1 MQKLGASPRRG
12 QVRTT
17 RRALKARDECN
28 VTTAR
33 IAVQDP
39 CRPGIFR
46 AFSAFRLCRE
56 YPGAMP
62 QAFTFRALG
71 AIGFMKLTRNI
82 FSKHKNFK
90 GSLAATLLVT
100 LMLSHAGCFL
110 DEKVEPYYGRVTV
123 PRSQEFHWSDG
134 GLPQTFDP
142 AFAAAPPDTDLVRA
156 IFEGLTDYDPRTL
169 APVPAVA
176 THWEP
181 SSGGRVWTFYLRDDA
196 RWSNGE
202 PVTASDFVRSWRRT
216 MRIGELAPHTE
227 LLSNIEGANEE
238 TPAPTVT
245 RTPAP
250 SASPGEKQIPPMIEG
265 ENPRTSGAKSTT
277 QPFGVEA
284 VSDLV
289 LRVRLRRPDMNFPSL
304 VAHPVFRPVKLDD
317 KNTTSKL
324 VASDLISNGAFSL
337 ARTESQRVL
346 LERAK
351 NYWDRDQ
358 VTLQTV
364 EFVGQKDAES
374 ALAAYRAGE
383 VDAVTNAAFEPLA
396 IKLLTPYEDFRRTT
410 YGALTYYSFNTKHMP
425 FDDVRVRE
433 ALTIGID
440 RDRISADEMGGS
452 TEPAKRFLPE
462 TATNTPGPVVNK
474 SEVLEK
480 EYERAREL
488 LAEAGFPRGKDFPKI
503 RLLINRNE
511 QQRVVA
517 QSIAATWRSVL
528 NIDTEIV
535 VKNWDE
541 YEAAIRAGDYDVV
554 RRGIVMQTTDE
565 LTNIRMLFQEGI
577 QPGQTTSAEQVPAAS
592 GDGSKDRSPAAKEK
606 DLRQPAPIETEAQ
619 ALNDLSAMPIYF
631 ASSYSLVKPYITG
644 FDSNIL
650 DAPSLKAVRIN
661 TNWKQSDNNQN
672 RER

>member
-1 MQKLGASPRRG
+1 MLNRAGAAPPNLNSKAQLGA
-12 QVRTT
+12 
-17 RRALKARDECN
+17 
-28 VTTAR
+28 
-33 IAVQDP
+33 
-39 CRPGIFR
+39 
-46 AFSAFRLCRE
+46 
-56 YPGAMP
+56 
-62 QAFTFRALG
+62 LG
-71 AIGFMKLTRNI
+71 DIGFMILTRSI
-82 FSKHKNFK
+82 FSRQKTFRTW
-90 GSLAATLLVT
+90 LAGALLMT

-110 DEKVEPYYGRVTV
+110 DEKLEPYYGRVTA

-169 APVPAVA
+169 TPVPAVA
-176 THWEP
+176 THWEA

-216 MRIGELAPHTE
+216 MKIGELAPHTE
-227 LLSNIEGANEE
+227 LLSNIEGATEA
-238 TPAPTVT
+238 TPAPPAVT
-245 RTPAP
+245 RTAGP
-250 SASPGEKQIPPMIEG
+250 SPSPSEKQIVPEVEG
-265 ENPRTSGAKSTT
+265 ANTRTSNTKSA
-277 QPFGVEA
+277 PFGVEA
-284 VSDLV
+284 VSDRV
-289 LRVRLRRPDMNFPSL
+289 LRVRLRRPDMNFPAL

-317 KNTTSKL
+317 DNTTRKL
-324 VASDLISNGAFSL
+324 LANDLISNGAFSL
-337 ARTESQRVL
+337 SKTESQRVL

-358 VTLQTV
+358 VTLQSV

-410 YGALTYYSFNTKHMP
+410 YGALTYYSFNKTHAP

-462 TATNTPGPVVNK
+462 TVTNTYGPVVNK

-480 EYERAREL
+480 QYERAREL
-488 LAEAGFPRGKDFPKI
+488 LAEAGFPVGEGFPKI
-503 RLLINRNE
+503 RLLVNRNE

-528 NIDTEIV
+528 NIETEIV

-577 QPGQTTSAEQVPAAS
+577 QPTQASSAGQESAIAGEVT
-592 GDGSKDRSPAAKEK
+592 KDKSPAAKEK
-606 DLRQPAPIETEAQ
+606 DLQQPSPIETEAQ
-619 ALNDLSAMPIYF
+619 ALHDLSAMPIYF
-631 ASSYSLVKPYITG
+631 ASSYSLVKPYVTG
-644 FDSNIL
+644 FDSNVL
-650 DAPSLKAVRIN
+650 DAPSLKTVRIN
-661 TNWKQSDNNQN
+661 TNWKQPDSNQN
-672 RER
+672 RQR

>member
-1 MQKLGASPRRG
+1 VVSGL
-12 QVRTT
+12 
-17 RRALKARDECN
+17 L
-28 VTTAR
+28 
-33 IAVQDP
+33 
-39 CRPGIFR
+39 
-46 AFSAFRLCRE
+46 
-56 YPGAMP
+56 
-62 QAFTFRALG
+62 
-71 AIGFMKLTRNI
+71 
-82 FSKHKNFK
+82 
-90 GSLAATLLVT
+90 LA
-100 LMLSHAGCFL
+100 LMLSHSGCFL
-110 DEKVEPYYGRVTV
+110 DEKLEPYYGRVVV

-169 APVPAVA
+169 TPVPAVA
-176 THWEP
+176 TRWEP
-181 SSGGRVWTFYLRDDA
+181 SNGGRVWTFYLRDDA

-216 MRIGELAPHTE
+216 MRIGDLAPHTE
-227 LLSNIEGANEE
+227 LLANIEGANIE
-238 TPAPTVT
+238 TPTAGAVT

-250 SASPGEKQIPPMIEG
+250 PQSEKQGEPGAGVANARHSNTKSASD
-265 ENPRTSGAKSTT
+265 R
-277 QPFGVEA
+277 FGVEA
-284 VSDLV
+284 ASDRV
-289 LRVRLRRPDMNFPSL
+289 LRVRLRRPDMNFPAL
-304 VAHPVFRPVKLDD
+304 VAHPVFRPVKL
-317 KNTTSKL
+317 KEESTVSKL
-324 VASDLISNGAFSL
+324 VANDLVSNGAFSL
-337 ARTESQRVL
+337 AKTESERVL
-346 LERAK
+346 LERAN
-351 NYWDRDQ
+351 NYWDKDQ
-358 VTLQTV
+358 VTLQSV

-410 YGALTYYSFNTKHMP
+410 YGALTYYSFNTTHAP

-433 ALTIGID
+433 ALAIGID
-440 RDRISADEMGGS
+440 RDRISADEMGGA

-462 TATNTPGPVVNK
+462 TAPNTQEPVVNK

-488 LAEAGFPRGKDFPKI
+488 LAEAGFPGGKDFPKI

-528 NIDTEIV
+528 NIETEII

-541 YEAAIRAGDYDVV
+541 YEAAIRGGDYDVV

-565 LTNIRMLFQEGI
+565 LTNIRMLFQEGA
-577 QPGQTTSAEQVPAAS
+577 QPSQSDGAGQESTSSANVTNGKSVAV
-592 GDGSKDRSPAAKEK
+592 KDKN
-606 DLRQPAPIETEAQ
+606 LRTLPRIETEAQ
-619 ALNDLSAMPIYF
+619 ALKDLSAMPIYF
-631 ASSYSLVKPYITG
+631 ASSYSLVKPYVTG
-644 FDSNIL
+644 FDSNVL
-650 DAPSLKAVRIN
+650 DAPSLKTVRIN
-661 TNWKQSDNNQN
+661 TSWRQSEGARNQN